1 MENSGEQVIKKQKNN
16 YLSIHSLPGLFK
28 SGGRSMQAQIIQHSS
43 SFIIN
48 DISPLPTDVIT
59 LEQIKLK
66 SGADFIS
73 EITTTFTAKAT
84 LVDPNINMPQSL
96 AALEAQLLRKE
107 NIDLYAINPT
117 LTALTAG
124 QNQSELLSIFLQTY
138 SNSPSEARQLI
149 INYLRQYPEK
159 SKAFVDM
166 LYKHRQQLSDEE
178 EVRLWALLA
187 KTGHKEAQEAY
198 IYALTNPDFDQIIQ
212 YRAIGHIRFFK
223 QPNAQFVE
231 DLWQVQAT
239 LSNDITGSYRDNKT
253 LASAALLALGTLTTS
268 DSIDSEVKNTIL
280 ATLEDRL
287 SNETNTMEV
296 SALITAAGNTN
307 NPELFDSI
315 TPYLQDDNEQLK
327 EKAFMAIA
335 RIPGENSQTSLI
347 EAYEKLQS
355 SDQKLQF
362 VALDSLNKMPISEAS
377 FSWVSNKVLQLN
389 NPIESL
395 GLIRILGN
403 NVNASPIA
411 ESTFRNI
418 LAQNPSIE
426 IKSEIYR
433 FIGP

>member
-1 MENSGEQVIKKQKNN
+1 
-16 YLSIHSLPGLFK
+16 
-28 SGGRSMQAQIIQHSS
+28 
-43 SFIIN
+43 
-48 DISPLPTDVIT
+48 
-59 LEQIKLK
+59 
-66 SGADFIS
+66 
-73 EITTTFTAKAT
+73 
-84 LVDPNINMPQSL
+84 
-96 AALEAQLLRKE
+96 
-107 NIDLYAINPT
+107 
-117 LTALTAG
+117 
-124 QNQSELLSIFLQTY
+124 
-138 SNSPSEARQLI
+138 
-149 INYLRQYPEK
+149 
-159 SKAFVDM
+159 
-166 LYKHRQQLSDEE
+166 
-178 EVRLWALLA
+178 
-187 KTGHKEAQEAY
+187 
-198 IYALTNPDFDQIIQ
+198 
-212 YRAIGHIRFFK
+212 
-223 QPNAQFVE
+223 
-231 DLWQVQAT
+231 
-239 LSNDITGSYRDNKT
+239 
-253 LASAALLALGTLTTS
+253 
-268 DSIDSEVKNTIL
+268 
-280 ATLEDRL
+280 
-287 SNETNTMEV
+287 MEV